1 MNKKNCWE
9 FTNCGREAGGEKVAE
24 MGSCPA
30 AEEKSL
36 DGINDG
42 VNGGRICWAVTGT
55 LCDGE
60 TQGTFAKKK
69 STCVTCEFYKIVS
82 GETPEDSFVFSPVDM
97 K

>member
-1 MNKKNCWE
+1 MSQKNCWE
-9 FTNCGREAGGEKVAE
+9 FTNCGRETGGKQVSE

-36 DGINDG
+36 DGING
-42 VNGGRICWAVTGT
+42 GINAGRICWAVTGT
-55 LCDGE
+55 LCDGD

-82 GETPEDSFVFSPVDM
+82 SETSEDSFVFVPVDM